1 MGIKCRTSYTLR
13 NVGALPVERYPSG
26 PFDNLTKVWL
36 GEEGNLSFCSKA
48 KRIHRRA
55 LSGCFDAIGE
65 HAEREVR
72 METEWGLLSKPLG
85 RAGDEGRE

>member
-1 MGIKCRTSYTLR
+1 MSDILQAPLT
-13 NVGALPVERYPSG
+13 
-26 PFDNLTKVWL
+26 TKVWL

-65 HAEREVR
+65 HAERD
-72 METEWGLLSKPLG
+72 
-85 RAGDEGRE
+85 GD